1 MEVMSVYLDHAATT
15 PLHPAARQAWLRA
28 TASVG
33 NPASIHAH
41 GQRSRAELEAARER
55 IARTLGAQA
64 IETVFTSGGTESNNL
79 AIKGLWW
86 ARNRGASRPVIIT
99 TRTEH
104 HATLDAVAW
113 LVAHEAAEVEWLAVD
128 ASGLINLESAVESIA
143 RVGERGALLTT
154 LHGNNEIGTVQPVQE
169 LASLCREQGIP
180 VHVDAVASYGQLP
193 VSLRDWGVDAVS
205 VSAHKV
211 GGPVGIGA
219 LAVSRHATPEAL
231 LHGGG
236 QQRGL
241 RSGTQ
246 DVGGVLAFAAVAET
260 FVDGVLPGTDELR
273 ELRDR
278 LIAEIRDRIPDAQ
291 LHGPEPGIGRLPL
304 NAHFTFLGCQGDSL
318 LFLLDM
324 AGISVSTGSA
334 CQAGIPEPSHVLL
347 GCGFDEATARGAL
360 RFTLGHTTT
369 SDDIDRVLA
378 ALPDAVGQAK
388 NAGLSN
394 RTAPRH

>member
-1 MEVMSVYLDHAATT
+1 MYLDHAATT
-15 PLHPAARQAWLRA
+15 PLHPAAREAWLRA
-28 TASVG
+28 SDSIG

-55 IARTLGAQA
+55 IARTLGAEA

-86 ARNRGASRPVIIT
+86 ARNRGAARPVILT

-104 HATLDAVAW
+104 HAALDAVAW
-113 LVAHEAAEVEWLAVD
+113 LVEHEDAEVEWLAVD
-128 ASGLINLESAVESIA
+128 ATGRIDLVAAAESIA
-143 RVGERGALLTT
+143 KAGDRAALLTT
-154 LHGNNEIGTVQPVQE
+154 LHGNNEIGTVQPVSE
-169 LASLCREQGIP
+169 LASLCRARGIP

-193 VSLRDWGVDAVS
+193 VSLQEWGVDAVS
-205 VSAHKV
+205 VSAHKI

-219 LAVSRHATPEAL
+219 LAVARRAAPEAL

-246 DVGGVLAFAAVAET
+246 DVGGALAFAAVADT
-260 FVDGVLPGTDELR
+260 FVDGVLPGTEGLR
-273 ELRDR
+273 TLRDR
-278 LIAEIRDRIPDAQ
+278 LIRGVRERIPQAQ
-291 LHGPEPGIGRLPL
+291 LRGPDPAGARLPL
-304 NAHFTFLGCQGDSL
+304 NAHFTFPGCQGDSL
-318 LFLLDM
+318 LFLLDL

-347 GCGFDEATARGAL
+347 GCGFDEATARSAL
-360 RFTLGHTTT
+360 RFTLGHTTIVE
-369 SDDIDRVLA
+369 DIDRVLA
-378 ALPDAVGQAK
+378 VLPDAVAQAQR
-388 NAGLSN
+388 AGLSN
-394 RTAPRH
+394 RTAPHH

>member
-1 MEVMSVYLDHAATT
+1 MPVYLDHAATT
-15 PLHPAARQAWLRA
+15 PLHPAARDAWLRA
-28 TASVG
+28 TNSVG

-41 GQRSRAELEAARER
+41 GQRSRAELEEARER

-86 ARNRGASRPVIIT
+86 ARNRTTEHPIIIT

-104 HATLDAVAW
+104 HATLDAVEW
-113 LVAHEAAEVEWLAVD
+113 LVANEGAEVEWLEVD
-128 ASGLINLESAVESIA
+128 AMGQIDLDSAAEAIG
-143 RVGERGALLTT
+143 RVGPRTALLTI
-154 LHGNNEIGTVQPVQE
+154 LHGNNEIGTVQPVRE
-169 LASLCREQGIP
+169 LAELCAAQEIP

-193 VSLRDWGVDAVS
+193 VSMREWGVAAVS
-205 VSAHKV
+205 VSAHKI
-211 GGPVGIGA
+211 GGPVGVGA
-219 LAVSRHATPEAL
+219 LAVSRHAAPEAL

-236 QQRGL
+236 QQRGI

-260 FVDGVLPGTDELR
+260 FVDGILSGTRELS

-278 LIAEIRDRIPDAQ
+278 LIAEIRDALPQAELR
-291 LHGPEPGIGRLPL
+291 GPEPGPHRLPL
-304 NAHFTFLGCQGDSL
+304 NAHFTFPGCQGDSL

-324 AGISVSTGSA
+324 AEISVSTGSA

-369 SDDIDRVLA
+369 SEDIDRVCA
-378 ALPDAVGQAK
+378 ALPAAVAQAQK
-388 NAGLSN
+388 AGLSN
-394 RTAPRH
+394 RAAPRH

>member
-1 MEVMSVYLDHAATT
+1 MSVYLDHAATT
-15 PLHPAARQAWLRA
+15 PLHPAAREAWLRA
-28 TASVG
+28 TEVVG
-33 NPASIHAH
+33 NPASIHGH
-41 GQRSRAELEAARER
+41 GQRSRGELEEARER

-86 ARNRGASRPVIIT
+86 ARNREATRPVIVT

-104 HATLDAVAW
+104 HATLDAVEW
-113 LVAHEAAEVEWLAVD
+113 LVKNEGAEVEWLEVD
-128 ASGLINLESAVESIA
+128 ARGLIDLAAAAEVIA
-143 RVGERGALLTT
+143 RVADRAAVLTI
-154 LHGNNEIGTVQPVQE
+154 LHGNNEIGTVQPVRE
-169 LASLCREQGIP
+169 LAELCRAAGIP
-180 VHVDAVASYGQLP
+180 MHVDAVASYGQLP
-193 VSLRDWGVDAVS
+193 VSLREWGVDAVS
-205 VSAHKV
+205 VSAHKI
-211 GGPVGIGA
+211 GGPVGVGA
-219 LAVSRHATPEAL
+219 LAVARHANPEAL
-231 LHGGG
+231 VHGGG

-246 DVGGVLAFAAVAET
+246 DVGGVLAFAAVADT
-260 FVDGVLPGTDELR
+260 FVDGVMPDTEALAQ
-273 ELRDR
+273 LRDR
-278 LIAEIRDRIPDAQ
+278 LIREIRVAIPEAE
-291 LHGPEPGIGRLPL
+291 LRGAEPGEGRLPL
-304 NAHFTFLGCQGDSL
+304 NAHFTFPGCQGDSL

-369 SDDIDRVLA
+369 AEDIDQLLA
-378 ALPDAVGQAK
+378 ALPEAVAQAQK
-388 NAGLSN
+388 AGLSN

>member
-1 MEVMSVYLDHAATT
+1 MAVMSVYLDHAATT
-15 PLHPAARQAWLRA
+15 PLHPAAREAWLRA
-28 TASVG
+28 VSNVG
-33 NPASIHAH
+33 NPSSIHAH
-41 GQRSRAELEAARER
+41 GQRSRAELEEARER
-55 IARTLGAQA
+55 IARTIGAQA

-86 ARNRGASRPVIIT
+86 ARNRDESRPVIIT

-104 HATLDAVAW
+104 HATLDAVEW
-113 LVAHEAAEVEWLAVD
+113 LVANEGAEVEWLNVD
-128 ASGLINLESAVESIA
+128 ATGLIDLAAAAELIA
-143 RVGERGALLTT
+143 RVGDRAALLTS
-154 LHGNNEIGTVQPVQE
+154 LHGNNEIGTVQPIRE
-169 LASLCREQGIP
+169 LSGLCAAQNILM
-180 VHVDAVASYGQLP
+180 HVDAVASYGQLP
-193 VSLRDWGVDAVS
+193 VSLRDWGVAAVS
-205 VSAHKV
+205 VSAHKI
-211 GGPVGIGA
+211 GGPVGVGA
-219 LAVSRHATPEAL
+219 LAVSRHVTPEAL

-260 FVDGVLPGTDELR
+260 FVEGVLPGTVELR
-273 ELRDR
+273 DLRDR
-278 LIAEIRDRIPDAQ
+278 LIREIREHIPQAH
-291 LHGPEPGIGRLPL
+291 LRGPEPGPMRLPL
-304 NAHFTFLGCQGDSL
+304 NAHFTFPGCQGDSL

-369 SDDIDRVLA
+369 ADDIDRVIA
-378 ALPDAVGQAK
+378 ALPDAVAQAK
-388 NAGLSN
+388 KAGLSN
-394 RTAPRH
+394 RAAPRH